1 MGGCQGR
8 KSSRRTGETEDATGE
23 EEDTKANLEKV
34 HGGVGAEEKEKWRKE
49 GAEEEA
55 QKRKQIVAGPM

>member
-1 MGGCQGR
+1 MGGCQSR

-34 HGGVGAEEKEKWRKE
+34 HGEVGAEEKERE
-49 GAEEEA
+49 